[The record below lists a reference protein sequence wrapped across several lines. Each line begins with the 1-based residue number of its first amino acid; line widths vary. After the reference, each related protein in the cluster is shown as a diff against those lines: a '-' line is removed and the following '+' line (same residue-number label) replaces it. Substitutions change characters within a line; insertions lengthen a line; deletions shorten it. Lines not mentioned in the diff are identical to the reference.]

1 MDAFAPATDRG
12 PRRVHIT
19 EVGLRDGLQNEA
31 IHLSTPQKVELARAL
46 VAAGVREF
54 ELTSFVSPRAV
65 PALADAAPLV
75 AELRDIEG
83 VHWSALVPNLRGA
96 ERALEAGID
105 SVVLFV
111 SASESHNAKNVNGS
125 VNDSL
130 AAFEQVARRLDGSG
144 IELRGAIATCFGCPF
159 EGDVDIR
166 AVGRIARRFAD
177 IGATRVSLGDTTGMA
192 TPLLVTERIR
202 HLHEVAPTLSPTL
215 HFHNTR
221 GIGLANVMQGLALG
235 VDRYE
240 SSIGGLGGCPFAPGA
255 SGNIASEDLVYLL
268 EEMGI
273 DTGIDLA
280 GMIAAAQLATRLM
293 GRPLPGQVSRA
304 GPRLALSESSA
315 VPTAVG

>member
-159 EGDVDIR
+159 EGDVDVR
-166 AVGRIARRFAD
+166 AVGNIARRFAD

-192 TPLLVTERIR
+192 TPPLVTERIR
-202 HLHEVAPTLSPTL
+202 HLREVAPTLSPTL

>member
-1 MDAFAPATDRG
+1 MHHSPPTTAWG

-19 EVGLRDGLQNEA
+19 EVGPRDGLQNEA
-31 IHLSTPQKVELARAL
+31 VLLATSEKAALVRAL

-65 PALADAAPLV
+65 PALADAAELV
-75 AELRDIEG
+75 AELKDLEG
-83 VHWSALVPNLRGA
+83 VHFSALVPNLRGA
-96 ERALEAGID
+96 ERALEAGVD

-125 VNDSL
+125 VSESL
-130 AAFEQVARRLDGSG
+130 QAFERVSQLLEGSDV
-144 IELRGAIATCFGCPF
+144 ELRGAIATCFGCPF
-159 EGDVDIR
+159 EGNVDVA
-166 AVGRIARRFAD
+166 AVGRIARRFVEL
-177 IGATRVSLGDTTGMA
+177 GAVHVSLGDTTGMA
-192 TPLLVTERIR
+192 TPPLVTERIL
-202 HLHEVAPTLSPTL
+202 HLRDVAPSLSPTL

-268 EEMGI
+268 GEMGI
-273 DTGIDLA
+273 ETGIDLE
-280 GMIAAAQLATRLM
+280 GMIDAARIATRLM
-293 GRPLPGQVSRA
+293 GRPLPAQVSKA
-304 GPRLALSESSA
+304 GPRLSLSDCSA
-315 VPTAVG
+315 VATAKG